1 MKTKKIIFSFYVFL
15 MILTLNA
22 CDKAVDDPNLNG
34 KSGITFNSSLTYGT
48 MTDQDGNTYKT
59 IQIGN
64 QTWMAENLRTTKY
77 NDGSAI
83 ANVTD
88 IESWKTLTTGAYA
101 NVNNTAKADSILL
114 FGRLYNWYALNT
126 GKLAPTGWHVA
137 TYAEWNT
144 LLTYLGGENIAGG
157 KVKEVGTNNW
167 KADNTGA
174 TNETGFTAIPAGYCS
189 YIDWT
194 GRKNFESIGMGAYFW
209 EKGNAASQTSGS
221 LYLFYNTAKLT
232 RATTY
237 KSSGLSVR
245 CIKD

>member
-1 MKTKKIIFSFYVFL
+1 MKTKKIIFSFCVFL

-48 MTDQDGNTYKT
+48 MIDQDGNTYKT

-101 NVNNTAKADSILL
+101 NVNNTSKADSILL

-126 GKLAPTGWHVA
+126 GKLAPVGWHVA
-137 TYAEWNT
+137 TYTEWNT
-144 LLTYLGGENIAGG
+144 LIAYLGGENLAGG
-157 KVKEVGTNNW
+157 KIKELGTTHW
-167 KADNTGA
+167 KADNKGA
-174 TNETGFTAIPAGYCS
+174 TNESGFTAIPAGYCS

-194 GRKNFESIGMGAYFW
+194 GQKNFESTGTGAYFW
-209 EKGNAASQTSGS
+209 NKDNAGSQSASSVY
-221 LYLFYNTAKLT
+221 LYYNTEKMMRST
-232 RATTY
+232 SYKTTGM
-237 KSSGLSVR
+237 SIR